1 MLLEGFK
8 DQCPWI
14 SMKLKGFPLLV
25 GCRELHSMG
34 GYDAFLEGDSF
45 PAIQWGLGKSFC
57 PWILAE

>member
-1 MLLEGFK
+1 
-8 DQCPWI
+8 
-14 SMKLKGFPLLV
+14 
-25 GCRELHSMG
+25 MG